1 MEFKEIDELIKNRLT
16 NIWSDTERR
25 DYVKLEEN
33 KPGIFKGYGNRNG
46 LMFLT
51 VVAYDLYID
60 INITDKVKMVFRKD
74 DSVLLTKFSD
84 FSKVEFNLD
93 IFIILVEEYLD
104 VCKRFKQFNNGKIPE
119 DIIRNIKINKIL
131 DEQKCN

>member
-1 MEFKEIDELIKNRLT
+1 MEFKEIDQLIKNRLT

-33 KPGIFKGYGNRNG
+33 KPDIFKGYGNRNG

-60 INITDKVKMVFRKD
+60 INITDKIKMVFRKD
-74 DSVLLTKFSD
+74 DSVLLVNFSD

-119 DIIRNIKINKIL
+119 DIVRNIKINKIL